1 MNVLKKINR
10 KKIEWWSEDLLEN
23 HYEQKIYRYRYLA
36 GQGWSLHRSGG
47 GFGFPT
53 LRQRLSLTGV
63 WLLSRMHS
71 RIVERMPVNKD
82 IANSSNDVS
91 QVFLFDSRLIKI
103 SFSWQK
109 IDISLVE
116 KLLI

>member
-1 MNVLKKINR
+1 
-10 KKIEWWSEDLLEN
+10 
-23 HYEQKIYRYRYLA
+23 
-36 GQGWSLHRSGG
+36 
-47 GFGFPT
+47 
-53 LRQRLSLTGV
+53 
-63 WLLSRMHS
+63 MHS

-109 IDISLVE
+109 IDISLVG